1 MAQLRTQ
8 HGLTDD
14 EITDI
19 ILKYIDEEIYNYAIM
34 IDGEWGCGKTY
45 YIKES
50 LIEAIEDHENQKTSN
65 NEEYKV
71 HQVIYISLYGIKSID
86 EISKQVFMK
95 SYLSKAE
102 NATGLGKAGVKV
114 VGTVLPA
121 LFDVIN
127 NKIGTSLSVDN
138 VSDNIEKFLP
148 ARDKIF
154 IFDDLERC
162 DCPINEILGY
172 INSFV
177 EQDGLKVIL
186 VANQKEIG
194 RSTYQVSQELK
205 YLVAAHLGIKFDE
218 NTSGNNG
225 LEKYIVAEKQNDDK
239 LVQVSLNEVKERI
252 NRLFGQ
258 NTSYEQIK
266 EKLVGQT
273 IYYYPD
279 LKQIFVKL
287 IENRSINES
296 LQDLLVDTVEFFQ
309 EHMVNEGH
317 PNLRTFQF
325 YLSKIKDLY
334 DVIMQLE
341 GEGQQTFLSYI
352 IRYSFKICVSYKSG
366 AYKYDWTKN
375 EEYGQKAIGKVDIF
389 GTDLNF
395 RFVDDFVVDSKL
407 DKDRAERMLRVY
419 EDMYCKKKTVESDCL
434 HKLQSGWLT
443 CTEAEVEES
452 ISTLLQ
458 ALSED
463 KYNPTIYS
471 QIIGMLLILEDAGFS
486 KQYLQKAIESM
497 KSNIQKLE
505 YTIVVDSG
513 YRIESDTG
521 IGEKHR
527 EIVSELQQEMD
538 RHHTETTASQIEKY
552 ISGEDGWASR
562 LVDYLKSIQL
572 EITNKTGFLSQI
584 NITKLS
590 DKLIGSTA
598 RDIHFFRIC
607 INSIYKEGSIG
618 IALSDEAPLLDELY
632 NKIKES
638 DIHLLDKIQ
647 KLQIRY
653 LLKNIESVRE
663 LYEAKPEVIPM
674 IST

>member
-1 MAQLRTQ
+1 MVQLRAQ
-8 HGLTDD
+8 HGLTDNA
-14 EITDI
+14 ITDI
-19 ILKYIDEEIYNYAIM
+19 ILKYIDEEIYSYAIM

-45 YIKES
+45 YIKEC
-50 LIEAIEDHENQKTSN
+50 LIGAIEAHENQKILN
-65 NEEYKV
+65 NQEYKAR
-71 HQVIYISLYGIKSID
+71 QVIYISLYGMKSID
-86 EISKQVFMK
+86 EISKQVFIK

-114 VGTVLPA
+114 VGTVLPT

-127 NKIGTSLSVDN
+127 SKIGTSLSVDN
-138 VSDNIEKFLP
+138 VSDSIEKFLP
-148 ARDKIF
+148 ARDKIL

-194 RSTYQVSQELK
+194 RSTYQANQELK
-205 YLVAAHLGIKFDE
+205 YLVAAHPGIKFDE
-218 NTSGNNG
+218 NKSGNKG
-225 LEKYIVAEKQNDDK
+225 QEKYLVSEKQNDDK
-239 LVQVSLNEVKERI
+239 LVQVNLNAVQARL

-273 IYYYPD
+273 IYYYPY
-279 LKQIFVKL
+279 LKRVFEKL
-287 IENRSINES
+287 IKNSNINES
-296 LQDLLVDTVEFFQ
+296 LQELLVDTVEFFQ
-309 EHMVNEGH
+309 EYMTNEGH

-334 DVIMQLE
+334 DVIIQLE
-341 GEGQQTFLSYI
+341 GKGQRAFLSHI
-352 IRYSFKICVSYKSG
+352 IRYCFKICVSYKSG
-366 AYKYDWTKN
+366 AYEYDWTKN
-375 EEYGQKAIGKVDIF
+375 EEYGQKTISKVGIF
-389 GTDLNF
+389 RTDLNF

-419 EDMYCKKKTVESDCL
+419 EDMYYKKQTVESEHL
-434 HKLQSGWLT
+434 QKLQYNWFI
-443 CTEAEVEES
+443 CTDAEVEES
-452 ISTLLQ
+452 IQAVLQ
-458 ALSED
+458 ALRQD

-486 KQYLQKAIESM
+486 GQYLQKAIEYM
-497 KSNIQKLE
+497 KYNIQKLE

-653 LLKNIESVRE
+653 LLKNIESARE
-663 LYEAKPEVIPM
+663 LYEAKTEVIPM

>member
-252 NRLFGQ
+252 NRLLGQ

-334 DVIMQLE
+334 DVIMQLVLC
-341 GEGQQTFLSYI
+341 Q
-352 IRYSFKICVSYKSG
+352 
-366 AYKYDWTKN
+366 
-375 EEYGQKAIGKVDIF
+375 
-389 GTDLNF
+389 
-395 RFVDDFVVDSKL
+395 
-407 DKDRAERMLRVY
+407 
-419 EDMYCKKKTVESDCL
+419 
-434 HKLQSGWLT
+434 
-443 CTEAEVEES
+443 
-452 ISTLLQ
+452 
-458 ALSED
+458 
-463 KYNPTIYS
+463 
-471 QIIGMLLILEDAGFS
+471 
-486 KQYLQKAIESM
+486 
-497 KSNIQKLE
+497 
-505 YTIVVDSG
+505 
-513 YRIESDTG
+513 
-521 IGEKHR
+521 
-527 EIVSELQQEMD
+527 
-538 RHHTETTASQIEKY
+538 
-552 ISGEDGWASR
+552 
-562 LVDYLKSIQL
+562 
-572 EITNKTGFLSQI
+572 
-584 NITKLS
+584 
-590 DKLIGSTA
+590 
-598 RDIHFFRIC
+598 
-607 INSIYKEGSIG
+607 
-618 IALSDEAPLLDELY
+618 
-632 NKIKES
+632 
-638 DIHLLDKIQ
+638 
-647 KLQIRY
+647 
-653 LLKNIESVRE
+653 VRN
-663 LYEAKPEVIPM
+663 
-674 IST
+674 

>member
-317 PNLRTFQF
+317 LNLRTFQF

-419 EDMYCKKKTVESDCL
+419 EDMYCKKQTVESDCL

-527 EIVSELQQEMD
+527 EIVSELQQE
-538 RHHTETTASQIEKY
+538 
-552 ISGEDGWASR
+552 
-562 LVDYLKSIQL
+562 
-572 EITNKTGFLSQI
+572 
-584 NITKLS
+584 
-590 DKLIGSTA
+590 
-598 RDIHFFRIC
+598 
-607 INSIYKEGSIG
+607 
-618 IALSDEAPLLDELY
+618 
-632 NKIKES
+632 
-638 DIHLLDKIQ
+638 
-647 KLQIRY
+647 
-653 LLKNIESVRE
+653 
-663 LYEAKPEVIPM
+663 
-674 IST
+674 